1 MKSAHR
7 AQRERK
13 GRLGVRIL
21 DYDIGVDGRAAL
33 KAVVWVGTLVA
44 ITCAQAADFEL
55 IGHVQPEQPLPVYL
69 QGATTPFSATTEAD
83 LTYVLMVGG
92 FQRTVEVGPS
102 LADSKGRLRV
112 TFDLRDAGA
121 EPGLEHRPAFRSA
134 NCQSLKRRGVS
145 MKTPKKR
152 SGGETCLPLSRT

>member
-1 MKSAHR
+1 
-7 AQRERK
+7 
-13 GRLGVRIL
+13 
-21 DYDIGVDGRAAL
+21 
-33 KAVVWVGTLVA
+33 
-44 ITCAQAADFEL
+44 
-55 IGHVQPEQPLPVYL
+55 VYL

-83 LTYVLMVGG
+83 LNGRFHFRMLLAGTYVLMVGG